1 MVEKESR
8 WQTLFFSSL
17 LYCCRFYRNKIVHE
31 GEVDFAKTVFMFNR
45 MVEEFLREESLAG
58 LIELLDQRK
67 GERMVGW
74 TPPLAGV

>member
-1 MVEKESR
+1 M
-8 WQTLFFSSL
+8 
-17 LYCCRFYRNKIVHE
+17 HE